1 MHAVADHAEQQFG
14 VESEWSESA
23 HSKPAAA
30 AAAHVASARLSPAVA
45 VAHAAERARPTAT
58 VIGKA
63 ESDADPAEAEPE
75 AAMPTGSL
83 RGERAR
89 APLTGRLGTAVHM
102 SKQVCIDLPVA
113 LARLSFRHG
122 VHTCALLTEF
132 WWSICLVWLALV
144 RYLPFGPLIRLRA
157 LPFFECQDSFF
168 RLLCS
173 FFRLLCS
180 ETFVSILPATARLL
194 QVSIRLLLSTPMRV
208 RRFLTCASTAANS
221 ESLAALRHQLC
232 HALLCRRSA
241 YVRFSSRRRCLYASR
256 CTAGRILKLYGP
268 IGPLLAPIT
277 PKPLS

>member
-1 MHAVADHAEQQFG
+1 
-14 VESEWSESA
+14 
-23 HSKPAAA
+23 
-30 AAAHVASARLSPAVA
+30 
-45 VAHAAERARPTAT
+45 
-58 VIGKA
+58 
-63 ESDADPAEAEPE
+63 
-75 AAMPTGSL
+75 MPTGSL
-83 RGERAR
+83 GPVETAP
-89 APLTGRLGTAVHM
+89 APLTSRLGAAVHM